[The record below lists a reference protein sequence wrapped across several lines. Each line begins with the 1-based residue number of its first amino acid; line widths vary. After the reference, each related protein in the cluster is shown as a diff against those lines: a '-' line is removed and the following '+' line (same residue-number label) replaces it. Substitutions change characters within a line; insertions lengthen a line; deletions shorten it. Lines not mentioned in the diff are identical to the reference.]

1 MLFGAAKIML
11 MKSIYTLI
19 ILISVNI
26 GMLTG
31 QSLASA
37 GNNILKGTVIDGS
50 SGDVPLEYATVA
62 IYDEDS
68 ALVAG
73 TITNDKGM
81 YEVELDP
88 GTYDAVIQ
96 FVSYEPKVIR
106 DIRIGS
112 GERTVQVEDIILQ
125 PVSAAI
131 AEATIIGEKS
141 EMVIGLDRKTFNVG
155 KDLSNTGK
163 SAAEILDN
171 IPSVTVDVDG
181 NVNLRGSQN
190 LQILIDGKP
199 SGLVSAGNT
208 DALSNLQ
215 GNLIEKVEIITNP
228 SARYEAKG
236 MAGIINIVLK
246 KDQGKGMNG
255 SFELSAGHPHDYS
268 AGANINFRREKL
280 NYFLNYGLH
289 YRERPGSGS
298 AYQRFT
304 LADTSYITR
313 IERDRLRTGWSHNI
327 RGGADLFINPKNT
340 LTASLLLS
348 IDDDFNK
355 TGLWYNDFDIAENL
369 QSVSY
374 REDNEK
380 EQEQNIEF
388 SLSYTRLFNQED
400 RKFTAFF
407 QYIDDD
413 ETEKSDISETITG
426 SSEQNND
433 DLILQKSLN
442 EEGERNIL
450 IQADYVHPFGENGMF
465 ETGYRSELRTITN
478 PYIVEE
484 KDENGNWKSLEEFTN
499 NITYTENIHAAYIQ
513 GGNMFGKFSLQLGL
527 RTEISDVRTLQKVN
541 DESNDR
547 LYTDFFPTVHSTY
560 KLNQYHSLQLS
571 YSRRINRPHFW
582 LLNPFYSFS
591 DARNIRTGNP
601 NLEPEYTNAIEGGYL
616 VTKEDFS
623 VYSGLYIRHTTG
635 VIERV
640 NQVDES
646 GITYL
651 IPLNL
656 AESRSFG
663 YETSISVDPF
673 DWWKLNGDFSFYR
686 SITNGEYKGED
697 LHSDSY
703 SWNTR
708 LNSKITFLK
717 NTDFQSIFF
726 YRAPRETTQG
736 VRKAFYMLNMGIS
749 RDILKGNGTLTL
761 NARDVLNS
769 RKFRFVLDQPDLY
782 SEIDF
787 RWSSRSITLTF
798 NYRLNQQK
806 KADKERN
813 NNGNGE
819 NFNGNGMEF

>member
-1 MLFGAAKIML
+1 

-19 ILISVNI
+19 IYLSFYIGIVN
-26 GMLTG
+26 G
-31 QSLASA
+31 QSLSNAKNSVLT
-37 GNNILKGTVIDGS
+37 GNVVDGD
-50 SGDVPLEYATVA
+50 SGNVPLEYATVA
-62 IYDEDS
+62 VYDKDS

-73 TITNDKGM
+73 AITDDKGRFRL
-81 YEVELDP
+81 ELEP
-88 GTYDAVIQ
+88 GTYDAAIQ
-96 FVSYEPKVIR
+96 FVSYEPKFFRNINIPS
-106 DIRIGS
+106 DGKPAQIG
-112 GERTVQVEDIILQ
+112 DIILQ
-125 PVSAAI
+125 PLSAAI

-141 EMVIGLDRKTFNVG
+141 EMVIGLDKKIFNVG

-163 SAAEILDN
+163 SVADILDN

-181 NVNLRGSQN
+181 NVSLRGSQN
-190 LQILIDGKP
+190 LQVLIDGKP

-215 GNLIEKVEIITNP
+215 GNLIDKVEIITNP
-228 SARYEAKG
+228 SARYEAEG

-246 KDQGKGMNG
+246 KDQGKGVNG
-255 SFELSAGHPHDYS
+255 SFELSGGYPHDYS
-268 AGANINFRREKL
+268 AGANVNFRREKL

-298 AYQRFT
+298 AYQRFM
-304 LADTSYITR
+304 LADTSYVTR
-313 IERDRLRTGWSHNI
+313 IDRDRLRSGWSHNI
-327 RGGADLFINPKNT
+327 RGGADYYINPKNT
-340 LTASLLLS
+340 LTASMLLS
-348 IDDDFNK
+348 FDDDFNT
-355 TGLWYNDFDIAENL
+355 TGLWYNDYDIADNL

-380 EQEQNIEF
+380 ELEHNIEF
-388 SLSYTRLFNQED
+388 SLSYTRLFDQEN
-400 RKFTAFF
+400 RKFTVFF
-407 QYIDDD
+407 QYIDDN
-413 ETEKSDISETITG
+413 ETEQSDISETITN
-426 SSEQNND
+426 STEQIND
-433 DLILQKSLN
+433 DDPVLQKSLN
-442 EEGERNIL
+442 KEGEKNIL
-450 IQADYVHPFGENGMF
+450 IQADYIHPFGENGKF

-484 KDENGNWKSLEEFTN
+484 KNESGDWESLTDFTN
-499 NITYTENIHAAYIQ
+499 NITYTENIHAAYVQ
-513 GGNMFGKFSLQLGL
+513 GGNVFGNFSLQLGL
-527 RTEISDVRTLQKVN
+527 RTEISDVRTYQKVN

-547 LYTDFFPTVHSTY
+547 LYTDFFPTIHTSY
-560 KLNQYHSLQLS
+560 KFNQYQSVQLS

-601 NLEPEYTNAIEGGYL
+601 NLEPEYTNALEGGYL
-616 VTKEDFS
+616 ISKEDFS
-623 VYSGLYIRHTTG
+623 VYSGLYVRHTTG

-640 NQVDES
+640 NQVENS

-656 AESRSFG
+656 AERRSFG
-663 YETSISVDPF
+663 YEANISVDPF
-673 DWWKLNGDFSFYR
+673 EWWKLNGDFNFYR
-686 SITNGEYKGED
+686 SMTDGDYNGEN

-703 SWNTR
+703 SWDTR
-708 LNSKITFLK
+708 LNSKITFMK
-717 NTDFQSIFF
+717 NTDFQSVIF

-736 VRKAFYMLNMGIS
+736 IRKAFYMLNMGLS

-798 NYRLNQQK
+798 NYRLNQK
-806 KADKERN
+806 KKIEENRN
-813 NNGNGE
+813 NNGNGG
-819 NFNGNGMEF
+819 NFGGNGVEF